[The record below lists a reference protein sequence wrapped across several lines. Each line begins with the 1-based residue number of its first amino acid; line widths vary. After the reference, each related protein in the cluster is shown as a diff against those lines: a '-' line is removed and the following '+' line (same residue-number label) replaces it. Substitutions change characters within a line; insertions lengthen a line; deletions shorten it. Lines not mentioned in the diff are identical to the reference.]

1 MGKLAE
7 LWIRLKSFVQECKRV
22 LLLTKKP
29 SKEEYTIIMK
39 VTAAG
44 MVIIGIIGF
53 MINMIGKMLRL

>member
-7 LWIRLKSFVQECKRV
+7 LWIKLKSFLQECKRV

-29 SKEEYTIIMK
+29 TKDEFKIIVK

-44 MVIIGIIGF
+44 MLIIGLIGF
-53 MINMIGKMLRL
+53 LISMAGKLITW

>member
-7 LWIRLKSFVQECKRV
+7 LWIKLKSFVRECKRV

-29 SKEEYTIIMK
+29 TKDEFKVIVK

-44 MVIIGIIGF
+44 MLLIGSIGFIIG
-53 MINMIGKMLRL
+53 MLGKLLVW

>member
-7 LWIRLKSFVQECKRV
+7 LGIKTKSFVNECKRV

-29 SKEEYTIIMK
+29 SKEEFKVIVK

-44 MVIIGIIGF
+44 MVLIGLIGF
-53 MINMIGKMLRL
+53 ILNMLGKIISW